1 MLSFKLLLAALTAGL
16 VVAQNSTTGSS
27 GNTDNTIFNVNE
39 IDRTQRAFT
48 KENRC
53 IAVSLPLPLPA
64 YFAPKPFS
72 TRYLLTTYK
81 DPISYVCQCS
91 NGTSP
96 DLAAYANTFVSD
108 TCQARFKACRDQN
121 PGSDLCV
128 KCGTLKADDVPKSTS
143 SSSAAST
150 AAATSSGT
158 GGGATGA
165 AGPSQKNAAEPMIG
179 GMEMVKGAVGIVA
192 AMGLVL

>member
-1 MLSFKLLLAALTAGL
+1 MLSFKLLLVALTAGL
-16 VVAQNSTTGSS
+16 VAAQNSTTGSS

-39 IDRTQRAFT
+39 IDRTQRAQWCNDQTTNCPKLCGGPKFT

-53 IAVSLPLPLPA
+53 IAE
-64 YFAPKPFS
+64 
-72 TRYLLTTYK
+72 
-81 DPISYVCQCS
+81 PISYVCQCT

-128 KCGTLKADDVPKSTS
+128 KCGTLKADDVAMSTS
-143 SSSAAST
+143 ASSAAST
-150 AAATSSGT
+150 ASATSSGT

-165 AGPSQKNAAEPMIG
+165 TGPSQSNAAEPMIG
-179 GMEMVKGAVGIVA
+179 GMDMVKGAVGIVA